1 MKYCDIHLS
10 LSFKKEPIPRLQ
22 NFVEEVI
29 PAFTDKEFKSHFRLC
44 RSTFNF
50 ILNTIKP
57 SLTRKISGSPMIPPE
72 KQLLIAI
79 WKMATP
85 DSYRYNEKIL
95 LKFQFCRSV
104 IKLTLVEIA
113 PHLITWPENEKFEE
127 ISNQFEATSGFPKVI
142 GAIDGTHINIP
153 TPRKHPESYV
163 NRKGHH
169 SIQLQAVC
177 DAQSKFIH
185 CCAGNVGSVHDA
197 RVFRLSEVHGYLSD
211 PEKFPNDCH
220 LVGDAAYPLHKH
232 LLTPYRDNGHLSARQ
247 KNYNFCHSSARI
259 AIERAFGLLKKRP
272 RSLLTVLDMNRTD
285 LIPEYIIACCVL
297 HNICLL
303 KEDEFLIEEIIE
315 ENANI
320 NDINDNGQNRA
331 LLAEGAEKRNR
342 ICDQLIIRNV

>member
-1 MKYCDIHLS
+1 
-10 LSFKKEPIPRLQ
+10 
-22 NFVEEVI
+22 
-29 PAFTDKEFKSHFRLC
+29 
-44 RSTFNF
+44 
-50 ILNTIKP
+50 
-57 SLTRKISGSPMIPPE
+57 MIPPE

-85 DSYRYNEKIL
+85 DSYR
-95 LKFQFCRSV
+95 
-104 IKLTLVEIA
+104 
-113 PHLITWPENEKFEE
+113 
-127 ISNQFEATSGFPKVI
+127 GFPKVI

-153 TPRKHPESYV
+153 TPRKQPESYV

-185 CCAGNVGSVHDA
+185 CCPGNVDSVHDA
-197 RVFRLSEVHGYLSD
+197 RVFRLSEVHDYLSD

-220 LVGDAAYPLHKH
+220 LVGDGAYPLHKH

-259 AIERAFGLLKKRP
+259 AIERAFGLLKKRF

-331 LLAEGAEKRNR
+331 LLAEGAEKRNL